1 MPVESRN
8 SPKVQIKHYPHHG
21 TSWPLG
27 RAATIPSQPT
37 SQMPAANASSQFWVV
52 GPAKITAPW
61 QPQRQGSTV
70 NRQPSTVFPRRL
82 RSLTPLDSFLPLFC
96 NRSRP
101 PVKPVKPVKP
111 AKPLAEEK
119 QPLRCKNASRPLGG
133 PRHPRPHWTLA
144 LVAVVTFV
152 RRQQSCTTFRDL
164 GKLCGVSKM
173 RQRLC

>member
-37 SQMPAANASSQFWVV
+37 SQMPAANASSQFWIV
-52 GPAKITAPW
+52 GPAKITAPG
-61 QPQRQGSTV
+61 PSTV
-70 NRQPSTVFPRRL
+70 NL
-82 RSLTPLDSFLPLFC
+82 
-96 NRSRP
+96 
-101 PVKPVKPVKP
+101 KPVKP

-133 PRHPRPHWTLA
+133 PPPSSPPLDVGPCRCCDFCQAPAIMHNFSRLGQTLRSFKNA
-144 LVAVVTFV
+144 PAPVLIG
-152 RRQQSCTTFRDL
+152 L
-164 GKLCGVSKM
+164 G
-173 RQRLC
+173 RF